1 MLVDY
6 EKYDVFISYS
16 RKDKAIVDEIRQLL
30 DANSITYWLDTEKI
44 RTGSEFMGDIVGA
57 IEKSD
62 LVLFISSVNSNA
74 SHNVAKEISIADKF
88 KKTILPVRIDDAPYS
103 SVIEYDLIGVDYIDY
118 SIRSNESLEKLRK
131 SILARLLISDT
142 LAAL

>member
-1 MLVDY
+1 MK
-6 EKYDVFISYS
+6 KYDVFISYS

-44 RTGSEFMGDIVGA
+44 RMGSEFMGDIVDA

-118 SIRSNESLEKLRK
+118 SKRSNESLEKLRK

-142 LAAL
+142 IAAL

>member
-1 MLVDY
+1 MK
-6 EKYDVFISYS
+6 KYDVFISYS

-30 DANSITYWLDTEKI
+30 DANSITYWLDTEKN
-44 RTGSEFMGDIVGA
+44 RMGSEFMGDIVDA

-118 SIRSNESLEKLRK
+118 SKRSNESLEKLRK

>member
-1 MLVDY
+1 MK
-6 EKYDVFISYS
+6 KYDVFISYS

-30 DANSITYWLDTEKI
+30 DANSITYWLDTEKN
-44 RTGSEFMGDIVGA
+44 RTGSEFMGDIVDA

-118 SIRSNESLEKLRK
+118 SKRSNESLEKLRK

>member
-1 MLVDY
+1 MK
-6 EKYDVFISYS
+6 KYDVFISYS

-30 DANSITYWLDTEKI
+30 DANSITYWLDTEKN
-44 RTGSEFMGDIVGA
+44 RTGSEFMGDIVDA

-88 KKTILPVRIDDAPYS
+88 KKTILPFV
-103 SVIEYDLIGVDYIDY
+103 
-118 SIRSNESLEKLRK
+118 
-131 SILARLLISDT
+131 
-142 LAAL
+142 

>member
-1 MLVDY
+1 MK
-6 EKYDVFISYS
+6 KYDVFISYF
-16 RKDKAIVDEIRQLL
+16 RKDYNEI
-30 DANSITYWLDTEKI
+30 Y
-44 RTGSEFMGDIVGA
+44 V
-57 IEKSD
+57 
-62 LVLFISSVNSNA
+62 
-74 SHNVAKEISIADKF
+74 SIADKF

-118 SIRSNESLEKLRK
+118 SKRSNESLEKLRK

>member
-1 MLVDY
+1 MK
-6 EKYDVFISYS
+6 KYDVFISYS

-30 DANSITYWLDTEKI
+30 DANSITYWLDIEKI
-44 RTGSEFMGDIVGA
+44 RMGSEFMGDIVDA

-118 SIRSNESLEKLRK
+118 SKRSNESLEKLRK

>member
-1 MLVDY
+1 MK
-6 EKYDVFISYS
+6 KYDVFISYS

-44 RTGSEFMGDIVGA
+44 RMGSLFMGDIVDA

-103 SVIEYDLIGVDYIDY
+103 SVIEYDSIGVDYIDY
-118 SIRSNESLEKLRK
+118 SKRSNESLEKLRK

>member
-1 MLVDY
+1 MR
-6 EKYDVFISYS
+6 KYDVFISYS

-30 DANSITYWLDTEKI
+30 DADSITYWLDTEKN
-44 RTGSEFMGDIVGA
+44 RMGSEFMGDIVDA

-74 SHNVAKEISIADKF
+74 SYNIAKEISIADKF

-118 SIRSNESLEKLRK
+118 SKRSNESLEKLRK

>member
-1 MLVDY
+1 MK
-6 EKYDVFISYS
+6 KYDVFISYS

-44 RTGSEFMGDIVGA
+44 RMGSEFMGDIVDA

-88 KKTILPVRIDDAPYS
+88 MKTILPVRIDDAPYS

-118 SIRSNESLEKLRK
+118 SKRSNESLEKLRK

>member
-1 MLVDY
+1 MK
-6 EKYDVFISYS
+6 KYDVFISYS

-30 DANSITYWLDTEKI
+30 DANSITYWLDIEKI
-44 RTGSEFMGDIVGA
+44 RMGSEFMGDIVDA

-88 KKTILPVRIDDAPYS
+88 KKTILPVRI
-103 SVIEYDLIGVDYIDY
+103 VVHH
-118 SIRSNESLEKLRK
+118 
-131 SILARLLISDT
+131 ILPLLNMI
-142 LAAL
+142 

>member
-1 MLVDY
+1 MMFLLVIQG
-6 EKYDVFISYS
+6 KT
-16 RKDKAIVDEIRQLL
+16 RQLL

-44 RTGSEFMGDIVGA
+44 RMGSEFMGDIVDA

-118 SIRSNESLEKLRK
+118 SKRSNESLEKLRK

>member
-30 DANSITYWLDTEKI
+30 DANSITYWLDTEKN
-44 RTGSEFMGDIVGA
+44 RMGSEFMGDIVDA

-118 SIRSNESLEKLRK
+118 SKRSNESLEKLRK

>member
-1 MLVDY
+1 M
-6 EKYDVFISYS
+6 
-16 RKDKAIVDEIRQLL
+16 L

-44 RTGSEFMGDIVGA
+44 RMGSEFMGDIVDA

-103 SVIEYDLIGVDYIDY
+103 SVIEYDLIDVDYIDY
-118 SIRSNESLEKLRK
+118 SKRSNESLEKLRK

>member
-1 MLVDY
+1 MK
-6 EKYDVFISYS
+6 KYDVFISYS

-44 RTGSEFMGDIVGA
+44 RMGSEFMGDIVDA

-118 SIRSNESLEKLRK
+118 SKRSNESLEKLRK

>member
-1 MLVDY
+1 MK
-6 EKYDVFISYS
+6 KYDVFISYS
-16 RKDKAIVDEIRQLL
+16 RKDYNEIYAICDLLNKMEIPYWIDVDGFYSGENFKAVIVD
-30 DANSITYWLDTEKI
+30 
-44 RTGSEFMGDIVGA
+44 A

-74 SHNVAKEISIADKF
+74 SYNVAKEISIADKF

-103 SVIEYDLIGVDYIDY
+103 SVIEYDLIGVDHIDY
-118 SIRSNESLEKLRK
+118 SKRSNESLEKLRK
-131 SILARLLISDT
+131 SILARLLISNT

>member
-1 MLVDY
+1 MFLLVIQG
-6 EKYDVFISYS
+6 KT
-16 RKDKAIVDEIRQLL
+16 RQLL
-30 DANSITYWLDTEKI
+30 DANSITYWLDTEKN
-44 RTGSEFMGDIVGA
+44 RMGSEFMGDIVDA

-103 SVIEYDLIGVDYIDY
+103 SVIEYDCVDYIDY
-118 SIRSNESLEKLRK
+118 SKRSNESFEKLRK